1 MDFLSVHW
9 ANDFARA
16 SVSFIFILGVIV
28 FVHELGHYVVAR
40 YNDVRVEVFSI
51 GFGREMFGWNDSS
64 GTRWKV
70 SILPLG
76 GYVKMFGD
84 ADAASTPSGE
94 LGEMPPD
101 ERRVSFHHKRLGQR
115 TAIILAGPLAN
126 FVLAVV
132 ILAGLFATVG
142 QRITPAEIS
151 MVTPGSAAE
160 AAGMQAGD
168 TVLRIDGREI
178 DRFETLQQVV
188 RENQGLPMRFVVRR
202 DGAEVELVVTP
213 RLVEITDNFG
223 NTHLFGRIGVGR
235 SGVTFVRHDPLT
247 AVWAAVKETAWLT
260 GATLQAV
267 GQMIVGTRSADELGG
282 PIFIAQIAGQ
292 AAETGIVMV
301 FWFMAVL
308 SVNLG
313 LINLFPIPLLDGG
326 HLLFYAFEA
335 IRGKPLGQRAQM
347 FGFRIGLAMVLTLM
361 VFVTWNDL
369 VRIRVFDF
377 LFGLLS

>member
-1 MDFLSVHW
+1 MDFLSVLW

-28 FVHELGHYVVAR
+28 FVHEMGHFLVAR
-40 YNDVRVEVFSI
+40 YNGVRVEVFSI

-70 SILPLG
+70 SLLPLG
-76 GYVKMFGD
+76 GYVRMFGD

-94 LGEMPPD
+94 VSEMPPD

-160 AAGMQAGD
+160 AAGMRAGD

-202 DGAEVELVVTP
+202 DGAEIELVVTP
-213 RLVEITDNFG
+213 RLVEVRDTFG
-223 NTHLFGRIGVGR
+223 KLHRFGQIGVGR
-235 SGVTFVRHDPLT
+235 TDVGFVRHDPLT
-247 AVWAAVKETAWLT
+247 AVWAATKETVWLT
-260 GATLQAV
+260 TETLRRL

-282 PIFIAQIAGQ
+282 PIFIAQVAGEV
-292 AAETGIVMV
+292 AKNGVVMV
-301 FWFMAVL
+301 FWFMALL

-335 IRGKPLGQRAQM
+335 VRRRPLGQRAQIY
-347 FGFRIGLAMVLTLM
+347 GFRIGLTVVLTLM
-361 VFVTWNDL
+361 VFVTWQDL